1 MFYQMSLGV
10 AIPTMDRW
18 DDFLKKQLPIYLNHP
33 KIKCVVICDENGNDI
48 AKIVESIYALN
59 PKLRLY
65 QNESVLGVY
74 GNKRECLINCPTDWV
89 AVLDSDN
96 FFEPSFFDAFLAS
109 VERDG
114 HNMKTIYSAGQN
126 LRLDLNTGLIEDKTQ
141 HFSGM
146 NISRSNWNS
155 VIETPG
161 WNFLLNDGNSIW
173 PKDVIVNFPP
183 LPEERIVGTDSI
195 FFMKRAVE
203 AGFTLR
209 VEPTM
214 KYTHTVH
221 SGSHWLQ
228 NATVS
233 SRLLGMM
240 DLKI

>member
-1 MFYQMSLGV
+1 MSLTV

-18 DDFLKKQLPIYLNHP
+18 DMFLKNQISVYLDHP
-33 KIKCVVICDENGNDI
+33 KIQCVVICDENGNDI
-48 AKIVESIYALN
+48 SKILESDHSMN

-65 QNESVLGVY
+65 TNSSVLGVY
-74 GNKRECLINCPTDWV
+74 GNKRECLSNAPTDWV

-96 FFEPSFFDAFLAS
+96 FFDPEFFDAFFLA

-114 HNMKTIYSAGQN
+114 PNAKTIYCAGQN
-126 LRLDLNTGLIEDKTQ
+126 ERLDLETGKVEDKTKQ
-141 HFSGM
+141 FSGM
-146 NISRSNWNS
+146 LISRSNWNS
-155 VIETPG
+155 VIGMPG

-173 PKDVIVNFPP
+173 PKSVISHFPP
-183 LPEERIVGTDSI
+183 IPEERIVGTDSI
-195 FFMKRAVE
+195 FCMKRAIE
-203 AGFTLR
+203 AGYTLC

-233 SRLLGMM
+233 SRLLSNM
-240 DLKI
+240 DLKV